1 MPTRKFVPI
10 LFLLSGVSAGVVAQT
25 VTRTNELRL
34 VATEQA
40 KKEKVLTTQL
50 QRLARDK
57 HWPLSFKNKFGEDV
71 VLTSVDANGYP
82 LYTSTESN
90 LNAANTIGTS
100 KVWPN
105 GGLGFSLSGASA
117 NMKGKL
123 GVWDGGRARPTHVEL
138 NGRITN
144 KNATVAISDHT
155 THVSGTLIASG
166 VNTQAKG
173 MSYAAQELIVYDFT
187 NNTSEMMTESA
198 AGMLISNHSYGT
210 ISGWYYNSGVTPARW
225 EFRGQAGTTEDYKF
239 GYYNDEAQM
248 FDSIAFMSP
257 FHLIVKSA
265 GNNRNQIGP
274 SVGAN
279 YWRYN
284 SAGTMADA
292 GARPEGIYSNDGYDI
307 LPTSS
312 TAKNILTVG
321 AIEPIPSGYSQPSDA
336 IMSDFSSWGPT
347 DDGRIKPDVVADGV
361 NLYSSIG
368 TSDNAYAIYSG
379 TSMASPSAA
388 GSLFLL
394 QEQYSALHGGTFM
407 RSATLKA
414 LAIHTADEAGPAT
427 GPDYQYGW
435 GVLNIGN
442 AAKLISGANSSNKFE
457 IRENT
462 LNSGQP
468 TSFDVVASGN
478 GQLKVTLVWTDP
490 KGTPH
495 QPSIDINTP
504 KLVHDLDIRV
514 TRGSTTYMPWV
525 MNPSSPAI
533 AATRGDNTL
542 DNVEQIVIPD
552 VEPGSTY
559 RVTISNKGTLA
570 RGSQAYSVILSGVGG
585 ATYCNTSK
593 PTVANGAR
601 IDSVSFGGIQHQ
613 TDPGCAGYN
622 NFTSITGSVEA
633 NTTIPM
639 YVRVNSC
646 TPGAVDKVVKA
657 WLDLNGDGDF
667 TDAGELLG
675 TSAVINGDGVY
686 STNITIPAG
695 GVAGTYSVLRII
707 VQETSNANDVVP
719 CGPYGRGETQDF
731 RIRFA
736 APANDAAITALV
748 APLSPTCADG
758 TQYVTVRFRNFSTTA
773 KSNFVL
779 TGSVKEG
786 STTIQNLS
794 GTFVP
799 SVAAGGEVEFTFQT
813 PFVAVAGKTYTIA
826 AKVALSGDQD
836 PANDELTTNVVINAT
851 PANPVA
857 AAEVCNNASVLF
869 NATNAGNDAM
879 LWYETATA
887 TSPVAVGNPATTA
900 YKATVGTYYVARND
914 LDGKVGPATK
924 NTLGAGTY
932 SASSGYFLKFSAGV
946 PLTIETLRLYVGNPG
961 KVTITV
967 GKFGSWTGGTGY
979 NYTPISSTTLVV
991 QASRTTPGQT
1001 ADDPN
1006 DQGTVY
1012 TVNLPVP
1019 EAGTDYILQVVLA
1032 DGATLFRNTSVA
1044 SNPYPFS
1051 LGSVF
1056 SITGNSNGANTN
1068 AEAYKSVYYAFYD
1081 LKVSLNGCPSA
1092 RVPVVP
1098 TVNAIP
1104 VITLTGNRF
1113 TSSVATGNQWYVN
1126 GNPIPNATGQTYDAS
1141 ESGVYKTI
1149 IRSPLGC
1156 ESVSNEISHGVTGI
1170 PNIDPAE
1177 IGLKVMPNPNNGRF
1191 ALDFTVSRK
1200 SDLGITI
1207 VNAVG
1212 QKVFTSRVP
1221 GFIGRFNQVVD
1232 AGRLTP
1238 GVYLLQLQH
1247 DNKSYLK
1254 KLFVQ

>member
-10 LFLLSGVSAGVVAQT
+10 LLLLSGVSAGVVAQT
-25 VTRTNELRL
+25 TTRTNELRL
-34 VATEQA
+34 AAAEQA
-40 KKEKVLTTQL
+40 KKEQALSIQL
-50 QRLARDK
+50 QKLARDK

-71 VLTSVDANGYP
+71 VLTGVDANGYP

-117 NMKGKL
+117 AMKGKL

-138 NGRITN
+138 NGRINN

-166 VNTQAKG
+166 VNPQAKG
-173 MSYAAQELIVYDFT
+173 MSFGAQELIVYDFN

-210 ISGWYYNSGVTPARW
+210 ISGWYYNTGVTPARW
-225 EFRGQAGTTEDYKF
+225 EFRGQAGATEDYKF
-239 GYYNDEAQM
+239 GFYNDEAQM

-257 FHLIVKSA
+257 NHLIVKSA

-284 SAGTMADA
+284 SAGTMIDA

-336 IMSDFSSWGPT
+336 KFSDFSSWGPT

-394 QEQYSALHGGTFM
+394 QEHWAALHPGTFM

-414 LAIHTADEAGPAT
+414 LAIHTANEAGPAA

-442 AAKLISGANSSNKFE
+442 AARLISEANSSNRSD
-457 IRENT
+457 IREAT

-468 TSFDVVASGN
+468 VSFDVVASGN
-478 GQLKVTLVWTDP
+478 GELKVTLVWTDP

-495 QPSIDINTP
+495 AASIDINTP
-504 KLVHDLDIRV
+504 KLVHDLDLRI
-514 TRGSTTYMPWV
+514 TRASTTYMPWV
-525 MNPSSPAI
+525 MNPASPSAS
-533 AATRGDNTL
+533 ATRGDNTL
-542 DNVEQIVIPD
+542 DNVEQIVIAD
-552 VEPGSTY
+552 VEPGATY
-559 RVTISNKGTLA
+559 RITISNKNTLA
-570 RGSQAYSVILSGVGG
+570 RGAQAYSLIVSGAGG
-585 ATYCNTSK
+585 AAYCKTSM
-593 PTVANGAR
+593 PTIANGAR

-613 TDPGCAGYN
+613 TDPGCNGYN
-622 NFTSITGSVEA
+622 NFTNFTGSVES
-633 NTTIPM
+633 NTTVPI
-639 YVRVNSC
+639 YVRVNACSG
-646 TPGAVDKVVKA
+646 GAVNKIVKA

-667 TDAGELLG
+667 EDAGELLG
-675 TSAVINGDGVY
+675 TSPVINGDGVY
-686 STNITIPAG
+686 STNVTIPTG
-695 GVAGTYSVLRII
+695 GAVGTYSVLRII

-719 CGPYGRGETQDF
+719 CGPYSKGETQDF

-736 APANDAAITALV
+736 TPANDAAITTLV
-748 APLSPTCADG
+748 APLSPSCADG
-758 TQYVTVRFRNFSTTA
+758 TQYVTVRFRNFSNSA

-779 TGSVKEG
+779 SGSVKDG
-786 STTIQNLS
+786 ATVIQALT

-826 AKVALSGDQD
+826 AKVTVAGDQD
-836 PANDELTTNVVINAT
+836 PTNDELITNVVVNAT
-851 PANPVA
+851 A
-857 AAEVCNNASVLF
+857 AAPIATAEVCNNTSVLF

-887 TSPVAVGNPATTA
+887 TNPIAVGSPTTTA
-900 YKATVGTYYVARND
+900 YKAGVGTYYVARND
-914 LDGKVGPATK
+914 LNGKVGPANK
-924 NTLGAGTY
+924 GALGAGSY
-932 SASSGYFLKFSAGV
+932 SSGSGFFLKFTAGV
-946 PLTIETLRLYVGNPG
+946 PLTIENLKLYVGNAG
-961 KVTITV
+961 KLIITV
-967 GKFGSWTGGTGY
+967 GKFGTWTSATGY
-979 NYTPISSTTLVV
+979 NYTPISSTTLTL

-1001 ADDPN
+1001 TDDPN
-1006 DQGTVY
+1006 DQGAVY

-1019 EAGTDYILQVVLA
+1019 EAGDYILQAQLS
-1032 DGATLFRNTSVA
+1032 DGATLFRNTSVGT
-1044 SNPYPFS
+1044 NPYPFS
-1051 LGSVF
+1051 IGSVF
-1056 SITGNSNGANTN
+1056 SITGNSNGGNTN
-1068 AEAYKSVYYAFYD
+1068 IDAYKTVYYAFYD
-1081 LKVSLNGCPSA
+1081 MKIGLNGCPSA

-1098 TVNAIP
+1098 TVIPVP
-1104 VITLTGNRF
+1104 VITLTANRF
-1113 TSSVATGNQWYVN
+1113 ISSVATGNQWYVN
-1126 GNPIPNATGQTYDAS
+1126 GNEIPNATGQTYDAN
-1141 ESGVYKTI
+1141 EAGVYKTI
-1149 IRSPLGC
+1149 IRSASGC
-1156 ESVSNEISHGVTGI
+1156 ESVSNEIAYGVTGV

-1177 IGLKVMPNPNNGRF
+1177 IGLKVMPNPNQGRF
-1191 ALDFTVSRK
+1191 TLDFTVTRK
-1200 SDLGITI
+1200 SDLALTI

-1212 QKVFTSRVP
+1212 QKVFTSRTP

-1238 GVYLLQLQH
+1238 GVYLLQIQH

-1254 KLFVQ
+1254 KLFIQ